1 MFFFFFYCLIFCTF
15 VNKFFSQI
23 SYLLSFCLFL
33 LILDTNTGTGAKG
46 SIVGGVPSYLMV
58 GGLVLLALSKEYLD
72 TEFHTE
78 QMQVRYRG
86 DGGDGCVLCVL
97 MVMVMMEMEMV
108 TVMVVVWCCF
118 IIPITIVTII
128 IITITITTIII
139 YIIIISNKN
148 I

>member
-1 MFFFFFYCLIFCTF
+1 MPIASGVTALLAL
-15 VNKFFSQI
+15 

-97 MVMVMMEMEMV
+97 MVMVMMEMV

-128 IITITITTIII
+128 NHYHYHYHHHHIHHHHQ
-139 YIIIISNKN
+139 
-148 I
+148 